1 MNAFQRQ
8 RMSWLG
14 GITDAMDRNLNK
26 LREIVEDRGACWA
39 TVNGVTESQKKLS
52 NLNSNSTRP

>member
-8 RMSWLG
+8 RMSWSD

-26 LREIVEDRGACWA
+26 LWEIMEDTGACWA
-39 TVNGVTESQKKLS
+39 TVNGVTESEK
-52 NLNSNSTRP
+52 TAT

>member
-8 RMSWLG
+8 RMSWSD

-26 LREIVEDRGACWA
+26 LREIVEDTGACWA
-39 TVNGVTESQKKLS
+39 TVNGVTESEK
-52 NLNSNSTRP
+52 TAT